1 MATWKSFSMK
11 VIIFKGSLVFHS
23 KFQISIGIVDCLYSL
38 GRHGN
43 TGQNFLN
50 RPDPKNTWPEPDF
63 FDPKQQWVDPWP
75 DPLKKSLI
83 SFLITSWYFVH
94 KTQNIK
100 TNNKIQMYQ
109 HQCLSLI
116 RQKTSQWT
124 MKHWNI
130 TQLHT
135 QVSDNN
141 RQGLRTNG
149 N

>member
-1 MATWKSFSMK
+1 MAIR
-11 VIIFKGSLVFHS
+11 VRIFWPDPTRPEKYMTRTRFFFTRSKNGLTRDPTRFYYGS
-23 KFQISIGIVDCLYSL
+23 
-38 GRHGN
+38 
-43 TGQNFLN
+43 T
-50 RPDPKNTWPEPDF
+50 RPDPDN
-63 FDPKQQWVDPWP
+63 PWP

-83 SFLITSWYFVH
+83 FFLITSWYFVH

-141 RQGLRTNG
+141 RQGQQMAIKNTKYLTQLQFSI
-149 N
+149 

>member
-1 MATWKSFSMK
+1 MYCIWYLARIDMAIR
-11 VIIFKGSLVFHS
+11 VRIFWPDPTRKIPDPNPILFTRSKNGLTRDPTRFYYGS
-23 KFQISIGIVDCLYSL
+23 
-38 GRHGN
+38 
-43 TGQNFLN
+43 T
-50 RPDPKNTWPEPDF
+50 RPDPDN
-63 FDPKQQWVDPWP
+63 PWP

-83 SFLITSWYFVH
+83 FFLITSWYFVY